1 MCLALNYP
9 QLRKRK
15 AWGGRIAKQLVRDGV
30 IVKYLAGRNSHH
42 SPNPCRCH
50 CECLSRL
57 GGSFGL
63 FVDPMHNLMTFFG
76 RWLAERRV
84 MKMDKLS
91 LQVLL
96 LHYSKLPI

>member
-1 MCLALNYP
+1 MESLLNILQEGTVITP
-9 QLRKRK
+9 
-15 AWGGRIAKQLVRDGV
+15 RIHVGA
-30 IVKYLAGRNSHH
+30 IVNVYLDSVAV
-42 SPNPCRCH
+42 
-50 CECLSRL
+50 
-57 GGSFGL
+57 FGL
-63 FVDPMHNLMTFFG
+63 LVDPMHNLMTFFG